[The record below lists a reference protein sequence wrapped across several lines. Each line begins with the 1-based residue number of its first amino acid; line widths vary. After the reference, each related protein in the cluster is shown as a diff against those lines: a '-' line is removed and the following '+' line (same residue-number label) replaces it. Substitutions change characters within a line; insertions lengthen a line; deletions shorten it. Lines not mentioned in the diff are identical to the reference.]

1 MSRVSM
7 KDGTTK
13 NIFDGVYDRVRPPRV
28 TNITVVRRDAEKPT
42 CWTVA
47 WQPGKPGDFKGEV
60 RAYRICAFGCVDA
73 NTPVDKTVPFFM
85 EDVDIQH
92 MDGLSSALGAAS
104 ETNHGCGRADMSVEI
119 DVSFGHSLP
128 GVTGF
133 VVSASSIS
141 DDGVM
146 SSATETPFVP
156 FVAPG
161 SNDDR
166 CLLV

>member
-1 MSRVSM
+1 M

-13 NIFDGVYDRVRPPRV
+13 YMNDGVCVCVQPPRV
-28 TNITVVRRDAEKPT
+28 TDITVARRDAQKPT

-47 WQPGKPGDFKGEV
+47 WQPGKPGDYFKGEIH
-60 RAYRICAFGCVDA
+60 AYRICAFGCVDA
-73 NTPVDKTVPFFM
+73 SASVDTTVPFFM
-85 EDVDIQH
+85 EDVDVQH
-92 MDGLSSALGAAS
+92 MDDSS
-104 ETNHGCGRADMSVEI
+104 GRAEMSVEM

-141 DDGVM
+141 DGGVL
-146 SSATETPFVP
+146 STATETPFIP
-156 FVAPG
+156 FLVATE
-161 SNDDR
+161 SNDR